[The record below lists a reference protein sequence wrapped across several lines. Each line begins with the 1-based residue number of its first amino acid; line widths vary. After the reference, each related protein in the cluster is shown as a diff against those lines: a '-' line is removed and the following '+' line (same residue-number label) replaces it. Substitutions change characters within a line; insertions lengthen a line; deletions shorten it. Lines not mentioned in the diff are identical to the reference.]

1 MNKLKKAA
9 RTETK
14 SSNGSFDYQP
24 IIDTLKK
31 VYQQKVKPIET
42 TYNFEGFHSAP
53 LTDRDIDAKP
63 IVLLIGQYS
72 TGKTSFI
79 KYLLQKNYPGAHIG
93 VEPTTDRFVA
103 VMNGAEEKVI
113 PGNAAAVSGD
123 LPFGGLQK
131 FGTAFLSRFQVSQSN
146 SPLLEDMTIID
157 TPGILSGEKQRLDRG
172 YDFSAIIRWFAERA
186 DIILLLFDGHKL
198 DISDEFKTA
207 IQVLR
212 GQEEKIRVVLNK
224 CDQVSNQQ
232 LMRVY
237 GALMWSLGKVI
248 QSPEVTRVY
257 LGSFWLEKPPNVFED
272 SRELLLAEQSDL
284 LQDLDDLPKNAAVRK
299 VNEIV
304 KRARIA
310 KVHAYIIS
318 HLKKEMPAMFG
329 KDSKQSELIANL
341 DKEFVKIQ
349 QKHNLSPGDFPN
361 VEIFKEGLK
370 RYKFA
375 DFSKFNQRILDNV
388 DEALSKDFPRLMDQL
403 PQTTTNESSGVPMTP
418 ANPFETDSTSQ
429 WHFQAIEKEPYLIQF
444 RSCRPVHGKV
454 SGVDAKPAMMN
465 TRLGNDI
472 LAKIWRIAD
481 WDGDGYLDADQFVVA
496 MHLCNL
502 ARSGAEIPDELPA
515 TLKPFA

>member
-1 MNKLKKAA
+1 MSKLKKASKS
-9 RTETK
+9 ETK
-14 SSNGSFDYQP
+14 SSTGSFDYQP
-24 IIDTLKK
+24 IIDSLKK
-31 VYQQKVKPIET
+31 VYQQKVKPLET

-103 VMNGAEEKVI
+103 VMNGTDDKVI

-131 FGTAFLSRFQVSQSN
+131 FGTAFLSRFQVSQSK
-146 SPLLEDMTIID
+146 SPMLEDMTIID

-248 QSPEVTRVY
+248 QSPEVMRVY
-257 LGSFWLEKPPNVFED
+257 LGSFWLEKPSNVFED

-284 LQDLDDLPKNAAVRK
+284 LQDLDDLPKNATVRK

-329 KDSKQSELIANL
+329 KDSKQAELIGNL

-349 QKHNLSPGDFPN
+349 QKYNLSPGDFPN

-375 DFSKFNQRILDNV
+375 DFNKLNQRILDNV
-388 DEALSKDFPRLMDQL
+388 DEALSKDFPKLMHQL
-403 PQTTTNESSGVPMTP
+403 PHGTTTEDSGPAHTP
-418 ANPFETDSTSQ
+418 VNPFEVDSASQ
-429 WHFQAIEKEPYLIQF
+429 WHFQTIEKEPYLIQF
-444 RSCRPVHGKV
+444 RSCRPVQGKV
-454 SGVDAKPAMMN
+454 SGVEAKPAMMN
-465 TRLGNDI
+465 TRLGNDM
-472 LAKIWRIAD
+472 LAKVWRLAD
-481 WDGDGYLDADQFVVA
+481 WDGDGYLDSDQFIVA

-502 ARSGAEIPDELPA
+502 ARSGTEIPDELPA
-515 TLKPFA
+515 TLKPYP